1 MQPRLLLGRALV
13 LGTAACLGGT
23 AVSQSNTVNGL
34 NGKLSDIGDARY
46 WGRAGA
52 AFPGGQI
59 GFSVRNTMCNPGT
72 VPIPWFAAMAEDH
85 PKFGFIVARLSGGRL
100 VQISD
105 RSFCKHAFTS
115 LNSNSGAC
123 LPCSSPGAPGTTMVP
138 GCSDVY
144 ANSNN
149 GDRNWLG
156 PADEID
162 PWLGTW
168 NHIGSYFDR
177 GDPDVGT
184 PGNTDGVR
192 SLSST
197 QIAAFNAV
205 KNRVTINETDLQG
218 IPGATYFYQI
228 HLLHAGEAVAN
239 RSDNLMS
246 KGVSFSWT
254 GTTWTTADVG
264 VATQGSILSRWA
276 GATLSTPTGNGVDDG
291 RFQVAVQVTGPTNGL
306 WHYEYAVH
314 NIDNSRGAA
323 AFHVPICS
331 SARALNIGFRD
342 IDSNA
347 LDQWSATVSGGE
359 IMWNAPAS
367 NPLNWNEIFNF
378 WFDSD
383 AAPSSGNVTFDEARI
398 GPGALSVSV
407 ATQVPA
413 AVPNVYLGDGCGSP
427 AVTLGA
433 NGVAS
438 IPNPGFALT
447 LNTSPNTGV
456 LLFASFGTANAAIAP
471 GCTQWIDSSSLTT
484 VGFVLTDP
492 TGNVS
497 VPLAI
502 PPGLPP
508 ITIDFQAAS
517 IVASG
522 PVLGSFNLSNGLAVR
537 VGTPT
542 CP

>member
-1 MQPRLLLGRALV
+1 
-13 LGTAACLGGT
+13 
-23 AVSQSNTVNGL
+23 
-34 NGKLSDIGDARY
+34 
-46 WGRAGA
+46 
-52 AFPGGQI
+52 
-59 GFSVRNTMCNPGT
+59 
-72 VPIPWFAAMAEDH
+72 
-85 PKFGFIVARLSGGRL
+85 VADS
-100 VQISD
+100 
-105 RSFCKHAFTS
+105 
-115 LNSNSGAC
+115 
-123 LPCSSPGAPGTTMVP
+123 
-138 GCSDVY
+138 
-144 ANSNN
+144 
-149 GDRNWLG
+149 
-156 PADEID
+156 
-162 PWLGTW
+162 
-168 NHIGSYFDR
+168 
-177 GDPDVGT
+177 
-184 PGNTDGVR
+184 
-192 SLSST
+192 
-197 QIAAFNAV
+197 
-205 KNRVTINETDLQG
+205 
-218 IPGATYFYQI
+218 
-228 HLLHAGEAVAN
+228 
-239 RSDNLMS
+239 
-246 KGVSFSWT
+246 
-254 GTTWTTADVG
+254 G

-323 AFHVPICS
+323 SFRVPICS
-331 SARALNIGFRD
+331 SARALNLGFRD

-347 LDQWSATVSGGE
+347 LNQWTATVSGGQ

-383 AAPSSGNVTFDEARI
+383 AAPSSGNVAFDEARI

-413 AVPNVYLGDGCGSP
+413 AVPNLYLGDGCGSP
-427 AVTLGA
+427 AVTLAA
-433 NGVAS
+433 NGAAS

-456 LLFASFGTANAAIAP
+456 LLFASFGTTNVLLAP
-471 GCTQWIDSSSLTT
+471 GCTQWIDSATLQTF
-484 VGFVLTDP
+484 GFVLTDP
-492 TGNVS
+492 SGNVS

-502 PPGLPP
+502 PSGLPP
-508 ITIDFQAAS
+508 ITIAFQAAS